1 MKQSLL
7 NVGRWLL
14 LPLVVLAP
22 LTESV
27 AQSYPAKIIRV
38 INPNQPGGNSD
49 VMFRLLAP
57 KMGEIL
63 GQSLVIDYRPGAGG
77 NIGAEILAKSPPD
90 GYTTM
95 IASSSFLMNPALL
108 KTLPFD
114 TIKDFTPLGVITDLT
129 TGLLVHPSLPVKT
142 PRELIALAKKR
153 NGDIF
158 FSSSG
163 QGAVGHL
170 AGELLN
176 SSAQINMV
184 HVPYK
189 GAGPSVLA
197 LVSGHVQLS
206 FVSVPAVVTYVDAGR
221 LRMIAQCGNKRFQS
235 LPDLPT
241 MQEAGVPGFVIS
253 SGYSFLGPA
262 GLPQAVTDKLNAAL
276 AQTVRDPVIRK
287 KLIDMGADPIAN
299 TPQEHAAYIRS
310 EVEKWQRVAK
320 SAGIKPE

>member
-1 MKQSLL
+1 MKQSLF

-22 LTESV
+22 LADSV
-27 AQSYPAKIIRV
+27 AQAYPAKIIRV

-129 TGLLVHPSLPVKT
+129 TGLLVHPSLP
-142 PRELIALAKKR
+142 
-153 NGDIF
+153 
-158 FSSSG
+158 
-163 QGAVGHL
+163 
-170 AGELLN
+170 
-176 SSAQINMV
+176 
-184 HVPYK
+184 
-189 GAGPSVLA
+189 
-197 LVSGHVQLS
+197 
-206 FVSVPAVVTYVDAGR
+206 
-221 LRMIAQCGNKRFQS
+221 
-235 LPDLPT
+235 
-241 MQEAGVPGFVIS
+241 
-253 SGYSFLGPA
+253 
-262 GLPQAVTDKLNAAL
+262 
-276 AQTVRDPVIRK
+276 
-287 KLIDMGADPIAN
+287 
-299 TPQEHAAYIRS
+299 
-310 EVEKWQRVAK
+310 
-320 SAGIKPE
+320 